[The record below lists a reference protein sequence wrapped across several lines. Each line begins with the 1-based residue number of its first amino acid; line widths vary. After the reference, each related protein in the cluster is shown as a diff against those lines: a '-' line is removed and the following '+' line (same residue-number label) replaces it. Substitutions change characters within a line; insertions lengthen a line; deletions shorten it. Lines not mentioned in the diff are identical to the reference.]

1 LDKSYSR
8 HTRTHACAVRPDAK
22 GALWFGQRD
31 TTMAFVHGAT
41 LAIAARVSPRPGA
54 RDDRAHPLRAIA
66 ETPRACRDVA
76 ATLSCGG
83 RAGGDT
89 NVCRMSASALSSRVS
104 PNMRKA
110 RHPGNGARR
119 GQTHRC
125 IKTTF
130 VFASA
135 TGSDSSNASSSKTPT
150 PKKLRVAISG
160 ASGFVGTRLVATLL
174 HGGNDVVVLTRDVDK
189 ARNALRNSF
198 SGGTIAFADPSK
210 WAAAIVGCD
219 GVVNLAGEPIS
230 TRWSPRIKA
239 EIMASRIKATKR
251 IADAIA
257 ACPVA
262 KRPSALVNASAIGF
276 YGTSTSKT
284 FDENSPPGGD
294 YLSRVCQAWEAQ
306 AVELRATA
314 PATRVVLLR
323 LGIVLDRDGGALG
336 KMLPTFKVF
345 AGGPMGDGAQ
355 WFSWIHREDAVG
367 IILESLVNPGIEG
380 PVNVTSPNPV
390 RMAEMCSALGRTL
403 GRPNWL
409 PVPDFAIQALLG
421 EGATVVL
428 QGQKVEPSAALK
440 AGYEFKFE
448 KLEDA
453 LGDILR

>member
-323 LGIVLDRDGGALG
+323 LGIGTCCISQIPSLFANTILTLSFIYLSVGPGRRGA
-336 KMLPTFKVF
+336 
-345 AGGPMGDGAQ
+345 
-355 WFSWIHREDAVG
+355 RED
-367 IILESLVNPGIEG
+367 
-380 PVNVTSPNPV
+380 VTHVQGVRGKGLSQSPRSADCLLPC
-390 RMAEMCSALGRTL
+390 MAYVTFTST
-403 GRPNWL
+403 
-409 PVPDFAIQALLG
+409 QS
-421 EGATVVL
+421 T
-428 QGQKVEPSAALK
+428 
-440 AGYEFKFE
+440 
-448 KLEDA
+448 
-453 LGDILR
+453 GDC